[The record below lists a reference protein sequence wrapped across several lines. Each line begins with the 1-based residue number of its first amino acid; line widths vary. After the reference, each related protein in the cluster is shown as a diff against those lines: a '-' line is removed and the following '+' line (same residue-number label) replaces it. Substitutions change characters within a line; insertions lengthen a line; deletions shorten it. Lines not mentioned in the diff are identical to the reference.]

1 MRNGW
6 GPGVVVVVALTALM
20 GTAGGC
26 ATGAYY
32 ATVRD
37 TNVVAVPLEGLRQ
50 AARDT
55 AEQLVTADWPWRIDT
70 DDGDRLIVLHLGQDM
85 YRTQITLTF
94 YDEGAQRSSFE
105 AEGGFKREGALQTR
119 GAATADRRAASA
131 RYCRA
136 FVADVKRRLQ
146 K

>member
-1 MRNGW
+1 MRHGW
-6 GPGVVVVVALTALM
+6 GLGAVVAAALIGLM
-20 GTAGGC
+20 VTAGGC
-26 ATGAYY
+26 VTGAYY

-37 TNVVAVPLEGLRQ
+37 TNVVEVPLAELRQ

-55 AEQLVTADWPWRIDT
+55 AEQLVTADWPWRVDT
-70 DDGDRLIVLHLGQDM
+70 DDGDRLVVLHLGQDM

-119 GAATADRRAASA
+119 GTASADRRAASA
-131 RYCRA
+131 RYCA
-136 FVADVKRRLQ
+136 EFVTDVKRRLQ